1 MSLAALRT
9 HSFAMELPAAKKV
22 IPAFENLYLFKASTS
37 IIFPLKDIFC
47 PTLFSDATR
56 KSLSNFRFDFSK
68 IFIVFLPT
76 LPVAPTIAKLL
87 SIYFILILK

>member
-1 MSLAALRT
+1 
-9 HSFAMELPAAKKV
+9 MELPAAKKV

-47 PTLFSDATR
+47 PTLFSDATK

-68 IFIVFLPT
+68 IGDLSYSKWR
-76 LPVAPTIAKLL
+76 LDGRKLGVSANPL
-87 SIYFILILK
+87 WGKKVPGHHRLKHESK